1 MANGNKCNVPNRRE
15 VGSEFTSRGLR
26 IWLKRLSHR
35 KGASRAPSQDQCSHG
50 LGLLATKGTAAAQ
63 EGPALP
69 FGRSIHRDN
78 L

>member
-1 MANGNKCNVPNRRE
+1 MANGTTCNVPNGRE
-15 VGSEFTSRGLR
+15 VGSQLTNMALR
-26 IWLKRLSHR
+26 IWLKRMSHR

-50 LGLLATKGTAAAQ
+50 LGLLATKGAAAAQ

-69 FGRSIHRDN
+69 FG